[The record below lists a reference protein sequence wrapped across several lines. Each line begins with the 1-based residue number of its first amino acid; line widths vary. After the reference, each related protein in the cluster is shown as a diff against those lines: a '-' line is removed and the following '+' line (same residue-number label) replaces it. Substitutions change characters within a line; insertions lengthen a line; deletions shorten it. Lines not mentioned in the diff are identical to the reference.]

1 MQVYVN
7 YPHPHIT
14 VHHNDACQH
23 VRMHQKEEQRSYT
36 VRPSNEAGIIVE
48 FLSGKIVF
56 KSDGNF
62 NDLWFDISLGTR
74 EQDLEFVNRFQKI
87 VGQRYGRLMTAPV
100 SIHC

>member
-7 YPHPHIT
+7 YPNPRIT
-14 VHHNDACQH
+14 VHHNDECQH
-23 VRMHQKEEQRSYT
+23 VRMYQKEEQRCYT
-36 VRPSNEAGIIVE
+36 VRPSNAAGIIVE

-74 EQDLEFVNRFQKI
+74 EQELKFVYGFQKI
-87 VGQRYGRLMTAPV
+87 VGQRYERLITAPV